1 MLKKNNIFL
10 FIILI
15 LLICFCLFNRSI
27 IENMDTSDCNKPSTI
42 TFSGKSK
49 NKKNADHPHALL
61 LTAKKTGEKNN
72 CALGISSSYLPEI
85 TNSIKTK
92 MAEQKS

>member
-1 MLKKNNIFL
+1 MLKKYNIFL

-15 LLICFCLFNRSI
+15 FLICFCLFNKSI
-27 IENMDTSDCNKPSTI
+27 IENMDTSDCNKTSTI

-49 NKKNADHPHALL
+49 NKKNADHPHAIL

-72 CALGISSSYLPEI
+72 CALGISSSDLPGI
-85 TNSIKTK
+85 TKKLKN
-92 MAEQKS
+92 